1 VELAKVEARLAAGQ
15 VSVCRGG
22 RRLAKL
28 RHSLDEAK
36 LTKSEWHARWRAE
49 RLFLVAD
56 GEANKRWGNETIRVN
71 SDQQWLELRLP
82 NPLAQLSNFT
92 DVRQVGREPL
102 VAVGAASPFE
112 E

>member
-1 VELAKVEARLAAGQ
+1 MGQ
-15 VSVCRGG
+15 R
-22 RRLAKL
+22 
-28 RHSLDEAK
+28 
-36 LTKSEWHARWRAE
+36 
-49 RLFLVAD
+49 
-56 GEANKRWGNETIRVN
+56 TIRVN
-71 SDQQWLELRLP
+71 PDQQWLELRLP